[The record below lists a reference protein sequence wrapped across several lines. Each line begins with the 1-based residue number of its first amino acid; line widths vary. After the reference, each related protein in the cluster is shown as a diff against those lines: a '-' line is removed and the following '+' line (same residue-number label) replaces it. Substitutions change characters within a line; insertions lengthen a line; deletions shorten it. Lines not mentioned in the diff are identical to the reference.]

1 MIKLKGNLGD
11 LSKGGGIYLENRL
24 WTKDYISV
32 CLTTFFIFLNYY
44 YLLVT
49 IPIYLIQ
56 DLQGNT
62 AQAGILVALFY
73 IAAIFIRPV
82 AGKWLESY
90 GIKKIFIA
98 SLIIYLGAAFMYF
111 FTTSL
116 ISLAILRFIHGIGFG
131 MITTSM
137 GTIVATIIPQGRRGE
152 GMGYY
157 GLMMNIAMALG
168 PFAGLLAINQW
179 GSSIM
184 FAISAASV
192 VIASFT
198 AILIT
203 LPKEKKKAAVER
215 KAKEKGLNIND
226 LIEMSAMRISLVA
239 FFFALVYA
247 SIVSFV
253 SVYAEE
259 LQLTEV
265 ASYFFI
271 VYVIA
276 LIISRPFTGKWFD
289 RYGANVIMIPS
300 IISFAIGMFLL
311 SQANGAF
318 MFLFSAAF
326 IGLGWG
332 TIFPSA
338 QTIAIQ
344 VAPSDRKGVA
354 TATFLSTMDSGMAIG
369 SVIVGIVGV
378 QIGYSS
384 LYFYSS
390 IFVLAGLIV
399 YYLLH
404 GKVSRSHRKLAK
416 EKELELSKVN

>member
-1 MIKLKGNLGD
+1 MSNK
-11 LSKGGGIYLENRL
+11 L

-32 CLTTFFIFLNYY
+32 CLTTFFMFLNYY

-62 AQAGILVALFY
+62 AQAGILVAIFY
-73 IAAIFIRPV
+73 IAAILIRPI
-82 AGKWLESY
+82 AGKWIELH
-90 GIKKIFIA
+90 GLKKVFIA

-116 ISLAILRFIHGIGFG
+116 ISLAVLRFVHGIAFG
-131 MITTSM
+131 MITTSA
-137 GTIVATIIPQGRRGE
+137 GTIVASIIPNGRKGE

-157 GLMMNIAMALG
+157 GLMMNISMALG
-168 PFAGLLAINQW
+168 PFVGLLAITQW
-179 GSSIM
+179 GSSVM
-184 FAISAASV
+184 FVVSAVSV
-192 VIASFT
+192 VIGT
-198 AILIT
+198 ITGLLISI
-203 LPKEKKKAAVER
+203 PKAEIKVATETTVKKKGI
-215 KAKEKGLNIND
+215 KMKD
-226 LIEMSAMRISLVA
+226 LIEMSALPISLVS

-259 LQLTEV
+259 LQLTEI

-276 LIISRPFTGKWFD
+276 LLISRPFTGKWFD
-289 RYGANVIMIPS
+289 QYGSNVIMIPS
-300 IISFAIGMFLL
+300 IISFALGMFLL
-311 SQANGAF
+311 SQAEGAF
-318 MFLFSAAF
+318 LFLLSAAF

-344 VAPSDRKGVA
+344 VAPPERKSVA
-354 TATFLSTMDSGMAIG
+354 TATFLSTMDSGIGIG
-369 SVIVGIVGV
+369 SVIVGIVGA
-378 QIGYSS
+378 QLGYSS

-390 IFVLAGLIV
+390 IMVLAGLVV

-404 GKVSRSHRKLAK
+404 GKTSRSLRDICKQTRSKKCKLR
-416 EKELELSKVN
+416 ECQVPS

>member
-1 MIKLKGNLGD
+1 
-11 LSKGGGIYLENRL
+11 LSNKL

-62 AQAGILVALFY
+62 AQAGILVAVFY
-73 IAAIFIRPV
+73 VAAILIRPI
-82 AGKWLESY
+82 AGKWIESH
-90 GIKKIFIA
+90 GLKKVFIA

-111 FTTSL
+111 FTTTL
-116 ISLAILRFIHGIGFG
+116 ISLTVLRFLHGIGFG
-131 MITTSM
+131 MITTSA
-137 GTIVATIIPQGRRGE
+137 GTIVASIIPNGRKGE

-157 GLMMNIAMALG
+157 GLMMNISMALG
-168 PFAGLLAINQW
+168 PFVGLLAMTQW
-179 GSSIM
+179 GSSVM
-184 FAISAASV
+184 FIVSAASV
-192 VIASFT
+192 VIGTFT
-198 AILIT
+198 GLLISI
-203 LPKEKKKAAVER
+203 PKRKSKVATETTVKKKGI
-215 KAKEKGLNIND
+215 KMKD
-226 LIEMSAMRISLVA
+226 LIEMSALPISLVS

-276 LIISRPFTGKWFD
+276 LLISRPFTGKWFD
-289 RYGANVIMIPS
+289 QYGANVIMIPS
-300 IISFAIGMFLL
+300 IISFALGMFLL
-311 SQANGAF
+311 SQAEGAF
-318 MFLFSAAF
+318 LFLLSAAF

-344 VAPSDRKGVA
+344 VAPPERKSVA
-354 TATFLSTMDSGMAIG
+354 TATFLSTLDSGIGIG
-369 SVIVGIVGV
+369 SVIVGIVGA
-378 QIGYSS
+378 QLGYSS

-390 IFVLAGLIV
+390 IMVLAGLVV

-404 GKVSRSHRKLAK
+404 GKISRSQRDIS
-416 EKELELSKVN
+416 SKQEVRNVN

>member
-1 MIKLKGNLGD
+1 M
-11 LSKGGGIYLENRL
+11 
-24 WTKDYISV
+24 
-32 CLTTFFIFLNYY
+32 FLNYY

-62 AQAGILVALFY
+62 AQAGILVAIFY
-73 IAAIFIRPV
+73 IAAILIRPI
-82 AGKWLESY
+82 AGKWIELH
-90 GIKKIFIA
+90 GLKKVFIA

-116 ISLAILRFIHGIGFG
+116 ISLAVLRFVHGIAFG
-131 MITTSM
+131 MITTSA
-137 GTIVATIIPQGRRGE
+137 GTIVASIIPNGRKGE

-157 GLMMNIAMALG
+157 GLMMNISMALG
-168 PFAGLLAINQW
+168 PFVGLLAITQW
-179 GSSIM
+179 GSSVM
-184 FAISAASV
+184 FVVSAVSV
-192 VIASFT
+192 VIGT
-198 AILIT
+198 ITGLLISI
-203 LPKEKKKAAVER
+203 PKAEIKVATETTVKKKGI
-215 KAKEKGLNIND
+215 KMKD
-226 LIEMSAMRISLVA
+226 LIEMSALPISLVS

-259 LQLTEV
+259 LELTEI

-276 LIISRPFTGKWFD
+276 LLISRPFTGKWFD
-289 RYGANVIMIPS
+289 QYGANVIMIPS
-300 IISFAIGMFLL
+300 IISFALGMFLL
-311 SQANGAF
+311 SQAEGAF
-318 MFLFSAAF
+318 LFLLSAAF

-344 VAPSDRKGVA
+344 VAPPERKSVA
-354 TATFLSTMDSGMAIG
+354 TATFLSTMDSGIGIG
-369 SVIVGIVGV
+369 SVIVGIVGA
-378 QIGYSS
+378 QLGYSS

-390 IFVLAGLIV
+390 IMVLAGLVV

-404 GKVSRSHRKLAK
+404 GKTSRSLRDISNKQ
-416 EKELELSKVN
+416 EVRNVN